1 MIKYLLNKKINIKN
15 YEEAMRF
22 RCSKKDIVKS
32 IGVTENV
39 VEGKVIYNIESNVL
53 FHLSGNILTLTA
65 TDGSVWARSRIILD
79 DCEGEGI
86 VALYAKKI
94 SSILKEM
101 PEGMITINVEE
112 NEKINIESENGRI
125 KHLIIGMKADE
136 FPQYPEG
143 EGNINYIMLPTKE
156 LVNMINKTIT
166 SIAKEPFKPA
176 LRGICFEKTDSKFLA
191 VATDGRRMAIIE
203 REFEGI
209 EKGSFSII
217 VEPKV
222 LNEILVTAN
231 YDEVEQVKMGVDGQ
245 QVYFQVGK
253 YDFVSSLIEGKYP
266 NFRQVIPKEFAYSF
280 RVNKNDLLDAIRRIV
295 PMIND
300 VRSKRMI
307 LSVSEET
314 LKVKGI
320 NQEMGESVEEIDIK
334 YSGED
339 NSVAY
344 NYSYIQDVIKQIDSE
359 IVTFMVN
366 KDSSP
371 TMIKEIERD
380 DYYFIIMPMSLGDE

>member
-1 MIKYLLNKKINIKN
+1 MK
-15 YEEAMRF
+15 F
-22 RCSKKDIVKS
+22 RCLKKDIVKS

-53 FHLSGNILTLTA
+53 FHLAGNMLTLTA
-65 TDGSVWARSRIILD
+65 TDGSVWARSRIMLD
-79 DCEGEGI
+79 DYEGKVI
-86 VALYAKKI
+86 VTVYAKKI
-94 SSILKEM
+94 SSIIKEM
-101 PEGMITINVEE
+101 PDGLITINVEE
-112 NEKINIESENGRI
+112 NEKINIESENGKT
-125 KHLIIGMKADE
+125 KHLIIGMKADD
-136 FPQYPEG
+136 FPQYPETQG
-143 EGNINYIMLPTKE
+143 DINYIMFPTKE
-156 LVNMINKTIT
+156 LVTMINKTIS

-176 LRGICFEKTDSKFLA
+176 LRGICFEKNENKVLA

-203 REFEGI
+203 REFEGLDSS
-209 EKGSFSII
+209 SFSII
-217 VEPKV
+217 IEPKV
-222 LNEILVTAN
+222 LSEILVTAN
-231 YDEVEQVKMGVDGQ
+231 FDEVEQVKMGVDGQ

-280 RVNKNDLLDAIRRIV
+280 RVNKNELVDAIRRIT

-300 VRSKRMI
+300 IRSKRMI
-307 LSVSEET
+307 LNISEES

-320 NQEMGESVEEIDIK
+320 NQEMGESVQEIDIK
-334 YSGED
+334 YSGEE

-344 NYSYIQDVIKQIDSE
+344 NYTYIQDVIKQIDSE

-371 TMIKEIERD
+371 TMIKEIERE
-380 DYYFIIMPMSLGDE
+380 DYYYIIMPMSIGED

>member
-1 MIKYLLNKKINIKN
+1 M
-15 YEEAMRF
+15 
-22 RCSKKDIVKS
+22 
-32 IGVTENV
+32 
-39 VEGKVIYNIESNVL
+39 
-53 FHLSGNILTLTA
+53 LTLTA
-65 TDGSVWARSRIILD
+65 TDGSVWARSRIMLD
-79 DCEGEGI
+79 DYEGEGT
-86 VALYAKKI
+86 VAVYAKKI

-101 PEGMITINVEE
+101 PDGMITINVEE
-112 NEKINIESENGRI
+112 NEKINIESENGKT
-125 KHLIIGMKADE
+125 KHLIIGMKTDD
-136 FPQYPEG
+136 FPSYPESNG
-143 EGNINYIMLPTKE
+143 DINYIMLPTKE
-156 LVNMINKTIT
+156 LVTMINKTIS

-209 EKGSFSII
+209 DAGSFSII
-217 VEPKV
+217 IEPKV

-280 RVNKNDLLDAIRRIV
+280 RVNKNDLLDAIRRVV

-307 LSVSEET
+307 LTVSEES

-320 NQEMGESVEEIDIK
+320 NQEMGESLEEIDIK
-334 YSGED
+334 YTGEEH
-339 NSVAY
+339 SVAY
-344 NYSYIQDVIKQIDSE
+344 NYTYIQDVIKQIDSE

-371 TMIKEIERD
+371 TIVREIERE
-380 DYYFIIMPMSLGDE
+380 DYYFIIMPMSIGEE

>member
-1 MIKYLLNKKINIKN
+1 MK
-15 YEEAMRF
+15 F
-22 RCSKKDIVKS
+22 RCLKKDIVKS

-53 FHLSGNILTLTA
+53 FHLAGNMLTLTA
-65 TDGSVWARSRIILD
+65 TDGSVWARSRIMLD
-79 DCEGEGI
+79 DYEGEGS
-86 VALYAKKI
+86 VAVYAKKI

-101 PEGMITINVEE
+101 PDGMITINVEE
-112 NEKINIESENGRI
+112 NEKINIESENGKT
-125 KHLIIGMKADE
+125 KHLIIGMKTDD
-136 FPQYPEG
+136 FPAYPES
-143 EGNINYIMLPTKE
+143 NSDINYIMLPTKE
-156 LVNMINKTIT
+156 LVTMINKTIS

-209 EKGSFSII
+209 DAGSFSII
-217 VEPKV
+217 IEPKV
-222 LNEILVTAN
+222 LNEILVTAS
-231 YDEVEQVKMGVDGQ
+231 YDDVEQVKMGVDGQ

-280 RVNKNDLLDAIRRIV
+280 RVNKNDLLDAIRRVV

-307 LSVSEET
+307 LTVSEES

-320 NQEMGESVEEIDIK
+320 NQEMGESLEEIDIK
-334 YSGED
+334 YTGEEH
-339 NSVAY
+339 SVAY
-344 NYSYIQDVIKQIDSE
+344 NYTYIQDVIKQIDSE

-371 TMIKEIERD
+371 TVVREIERE
-380 DYYFIIMPMSLGDE
+380 DYYFIIMPMSIGEE

>member
-1 MIKYLLNKKINIKN
+1 MK
-15 YEEAMRF
+15 F
-22 RCSKKDIVKS
+22 RCLKKDIVKS

-53 FHLSGNILTLTA
+53 FHLAGNMLTLTA
-65 TDGSVWARSRIILD
+65 TDGSVWARSRIMLD
-79 DCEGEGI
+79 DYEGEGT
-86 VALYAKKI
+86 VAVYAKKI

-101 PEGMITINVEE
+101 PDGMITINVEE
-112 NEKINIESENGRI
+112 NEKINIESENGKT
-125 KHLIIGMKADE
+125 KHLIIGMKTDD
-136 FPQYPEG
+136 FPSYPESNG
-143 EGNINYIMLPTKE
+143 DINYIMLPTKE
-156 LVNMINKTIT
+156 LVTMINKTIS

-209 EKGSFSII
+209 DAGSFSII
-217 VEPKV
+217 IEPKV

-245 QVYFQVGK
+245 QVYFQVSK
-253 YDFVSSLIEGKYP
+253 YDFVSSLIDGKYP

-280 RVNKNDLLDAIRRIV
+280 RVNKNDLLDAIRRVV

-307 LSVSEET
+307 LTVSEES

-320 NQEMGESVEEIDIK
+320 NQEMGESLEEIDIK
-334 YSGED
+334 YTGEEH
-339 NSVAY
+339 SVAY
-344 NYSYIQDVIKQIDSE
+344 NYTCIQDVIKQIDSE

-371 TMIKEIERD
+371 TIVREIERE
-380 DYYFIIMPMSLGDE
+380 DYYFIIMPMSIGEE

>member
-1 MIKYLLNKKINIKN
+1 MK
-15 YEEAMRF
+15 F
-22 RCSKKDIVKS
+22 RCFKKDIVKS

-53 FHLSGNILTLTA
+53 FHLLGNTLTLTA
-65 TDGSVWARSRIILD
+65 TDGSVWARSRIVLD
-79 DCEGEGI
+79 DCEGEGS
-86 VALYAKKI
+86 VAIYAKKI

-101 PEGMITINVEE
+101 PDGLISINVEE
-112 NEKINIESENGRI
+112 NEKINIESENGKI
-125 KHLIIGMKADE
+125 KHLIIGMKADD
-136 FPQYPEG
+136 FPQYPES
-143 EGNINYIMLPTKE
+143 EEDITYTMLPTKE
-156 LVNMINKTIT
+156 LVTMINKTIT

-176 LRGICFEKTDSKFLA
+176 LRGIYFEKTDSKFVA

-203 REFEGI
+203 REFDGI
-209 EKGSFSII
+209 ESGSFSII
-217 VEPKV
+217 IEPKV

-280 RVNKNDLLDAIRRIV
+280 RVNKNDLLDAIRRVV

-307 LSVSEET
+307 LNVSEES

-334 YSGED
+334 YSGDD

-344 NYSYIQDVIKQIDSE
+344 NYTYIQDVIKQIDSE
-359 IVTFMVN
+359 IVAFMVN

-371 TMIKEIERD
+371 TLIKEIERD
-380 DYYFIIMPMSLGDE
+380 DYYFIIMPMSIGEE

>member
-1 MIKYLLNKKINIKN
+1 MK
-15 YEEAMRF
+15 F
-22 RCSKKDIVKS
+22 RCLKKDIVKS

-53 FHLSGNILTLTA
+53 FHLAGNMLTLTA
-65 TDGSVWARSRIILD
+65 TDGSVWARSRIMLD
-79 DCEGEGI
+79 DYEGEGA
-86 VALYAKKI
+86 VAVYAKKI
-94 SSILKEM
+94 SSIIKEM
-101 PEGMITINVEE
+101 PDGLITINVEE
-112 NEKINIESENGRI
+112 NEKINIESENGKT
-125 KHLIIGMKADE
+125 KHLIIGMKADD
-136 FPQYPEG
+136 FPQYPETQG
-143 EGNINYIMLPTKE
+143 DINYIMFPTKE
-156 LVNMINKTIT
+156 LVTMINKTIS

-176 LRGICFEKTDSKFLA
+176 LRGICFEKNDNKVLA

-203 REFEGI
+203 REFEGL
-209 EKGSFSII
+209 ESGSFSII
-217 VEPKV
+217 IEPKV
-222 LNEILVTAN
+222 LSEILVTAN
-231 YDEVEQVKMGVDGQ
+231 FDEVEQVKMGVDGQ

-280 RVNKNDLLDAIRRIV
+280 RVNKNELVDAIRRIT

-307 LSVSEET
+307 LNISEES

-320 NQEMGESVEEIDIK
+320 NQEMGESVQEIDIK
-334 YSGED
+334 YSGEE

-344 NYSYIQDVIKQIDSE
+344 NYTYIQDVIKQIDSE

-371 TMIKEIERD
+371 TMIKEIERE
-380 DYYFIIMPMSLGDE
+380 DYYYIIMPMSIGED

>member
-1 MIKYLLNKKINIKN
+1 MK
-15 YEEAMRF
+15 F
-22 RCSKKDIVKS
+22 RCLKKDIVKS

-53 FHLSGNILTLTA
+53 FHLAGNMLTLTA
-65 TDGSVWARSRIILD
+65 TDGSVWARSRIMLD
-79 DCEGEGI
+79 DYEGEGS
-86 VALYAKKI
+86 VAVYAKKI
-94 SSILKEM
+94 SSIIKEM
-101 PEGMITINVEE
+101 PDGLITINVEE
-112 NEKINIESENGRI
+112 NEKINIESENGKT
-125 KHLIIGMKADE
+125 KHLIIGMKADD
-136 FPQYPEG
+136 FPQYPETQG
-143 EGNINYIMLPTKE
+143 DINYIMFPTKE
-156 LVNMINKTIT
+156 LVTMINKTIS

-176 LRGICFEKTDSKFLA
+176 LRGICFEKNENKVLA

-203 REFEGI
+203 REFEGLDSS
-209 EKGSFSII
+209 SFSII
-217 VEPKV
+217 IEPKV
-222 LNEILVTAN
+222 LSEILVTAN
-231 YDEVEQVKMGVDGQ
+231 FDEVEQVKMGVDGQ

-280 RVNKNDLLDAIRRIV
+280 RVNKNELVDAIRRIT

-300 VRSKRMI
+300 IRSKRMI
-307 LSVSEET
+307 LNISEES

-320 NQEMGESVEEIDIK
+320 NQEMGESVQEIDIK
-334 YSGED
+334 YSGEE

-344 NYSYIQDVIKQIDSE
+344 NYTYIQDVIKQIDSE

-371 TMIKEIERD
+371 TMIKEIERE
-380 DYYFIIMPMSLGDE
+380 DYYYIIMPMSIGED

>member
-1 MIKYLLNKKINIKN
+1 MK
-15 YEEAMRF
+15 F
-22 RCSKKDIVKS
+22 RCSKKDIVRS

-53 FHLSGNILTLTA
+53 FHLESKMLTLTA
-65 TDGSVWARSRIILD
+65 TDGSVWARSRITLD
-79 DCEGEGI
+79 DAEGEGS
-86 VALYAKKI
+86 VAVYAKKI

-101 PEGMITINVEE
+101 PDGFISISVEK
-112 NEKINIESENGRI
+112 NEKINIESENGKI
-125 KHLIIGMKADE
+125 KHLIIGMKTDD
-136 FPQYPEG
+136 FPPYPETN
-143 EGNINYIMLPTKE
+143 GNVSYIMLPTKE
-156 LVNMINKTIT
+156 LVTMINKTIT

-176 LRGICFEKTDSKFLA
+176 LRGICFEKTDSKFIA
-191 VATDGRRMAIIE
+191 VATDGRRMAVIE
-203 REFEGI
+203 REFEGVDS
-209 EKGSFSII
+209 GSYNII
-217 VEPKV
+217 IEPKV

-266 NFRQVIPKEFAYSF
+266 NFRQVIPKDFAYSF

-307 LSVSEET
+307 LNVSEES

-320 NQEMGESVEEIDIK
+320 NQEMGESREEIDIK
-334 YSGED
+334 YSGEEHA
-339 NSVAY
+339 VAY
-344 NYSYIQDVIKQIDSE
+344 NYTYIQDVIKQIDSE

-371 TMIKEIERD
+371 TMVKEIERE
-380 DYYFIIMPMSLGDE
+380 DYYFIIMPMSMGEE

>member
-1 MIKYLLNKKINIKN
+1 MK
-15 YEEAMRF
+15 F
-22 RCSKKDIVKS
+22 RCLKKDIVKS

-53 FHLSGNILTLTA
+53 FHLAGNMLTLTA
-65 TDGSVWARSRIILD
+65 TDGSVWARSRIMLD
-79 DCEGEGI
+79 DCEGEGT
-86 VALYAKKI
+86 VAVYAKKI

-101 PEGMITINVEE
+101 PDGMITINVEE
-112 NEKINIESENGRI
+112 NEKINIESENGKT
-125 KHLIIGMKADE
+125 KHLIIGMKTDD
-136 FPQYPEG
+136 FPAYPES
-143 EGNINYIMLPTKE
+143 NSDINYIMLPTKE
-156 LVNMINKTIT
+156 LVTMINKTIS

-209 EKGSFSII
+209 DAGSFSII
-217 VEPKV
+217 IEPKV
-222 LNEILVTAN
+222 LNEILVTAS
-231 YDEVEQVKMGVDGQ
+231 YDDVEQVKMGVDGQ

-280 RVNKNDLLDAIRRIV
+280 RVNKNDLLDAIRRVV

-307 LSVSEET
+307 LTVSEES

-320 NQEMGESVEEIDIK
+320 NQEMGESLEEIDIK
-334 YSGED
+334 YTGEEH
-339 NSVAY
+339 SVAY
-344 NYSYIQDVIKQIDSE
+344 NYTYIQDVIKQIDSE

-371 TMIKEIERD
+371 TIVREIERE
-380 DYYFIIMPMSLGDE
+380 DYYFIIMPMSIGEE

>member
-1 MIKYLLNKKINIKN
+1 MK
-15 YEEAMRF
+15 F
-22 RCSKKDIVKS
+22 RCFKKDIVKS

-53 FHLSGNILTLTA
+53 FHLSGNTLTLTA

-79 DCEGEGI
+79 DCEGEGS
-86 VALYAKKI
+86 VAIYAKKI

-101 PEGMITINVEE
+101 PDGLISINVEE
-112 NEKINIESENGRI
+112 NEKINIESENGKI
-125 KHLIIGMKADE
+125 KHLIIGMKADD
-136 FPQYPEG
+136 FPQYPES
-143 EGNINYIMLPTKE
+143 EEDITYTMLPTKE
-156 LVNMINKTIT
+156 LVTMINKTIT

-176 LRGICFEKTDSKFLA
+176 LRGIYFEKTDSKFVA

-203 REFEGI
+203 REFDGI
-209 EKGSFSII
+209 ENGSFSII
-217 VEPKV
+217 IEPKV

-307 LSVSEET
+307 LNVSEES

-334 YSGED
+334 YSGDD

-344 NYSYIQDVIKQIDSE
+344 NYTYIQDVIKQIDSE
-359 IVTFMVN
+359 IVAFMVN

-371 TMIKEIERD
+371 TLIKD
-380 DYYFIIMPMSLGDE
+380 DYYFIIMPMSIGEE

>member
-1 MIKYLLNKKINIKN
+1 MK
-15 YEEAMRF
+15 F
-22 RCSKKDIVKS
+22 RCLKKDIVKS

-53 FHLSGNILTLTA
+53 FNLTGNMLTLTA

-79 DCEGEGI
+79 DYEGEGA
-86 VALYAKKI
+86 VAVYAKKI

-101 PEGMITINVEE
+101 PDGLITINVEE
-112 NEKINIESENGRI
+112 NEKINIESENGKI
-125 KHLIIGMKADE
+125 KHLIIGMKTDD
-136 FPQYPEG
+136 FPSYPESV
-143 EGNINYIMLPTKE
+143 EDISYIMFPTKE
-156 LVNMINKTIT
+156 LVTMINKTIS

-176 LRGICFEKTDSKFLA
+176 LRGICFEKTDSKFIA

-203 REFEGI
+203 REFEGV
-209 EKGSFSII
+209 ENGSFSII
-217 VEPKV
+217 IEPKV

-231 YDEVEQVKMGVDGQ
+231 YDEVEQIKMGVDNQ
-245 QVYFQVGK
+245 QVYFQIGK

-266 NFRQVIPKEFAYSF
+266 NFRQVIPKEFTYSF

-307 LSVSEET
+307 LTVSEEA

-320 NQEMGESVEEIDIK
+320 NQEMGESLEEIDVK
-334 YSGED
+334 YSGEEH
-339 NSVAY
+339 SVAY
-344 NYSYIQDVIKQIDSE
+344 NYTYIQDVIKQIDSE

-371 TMIKEIERD
+371 TMVKEIERE
-380 DYYFIIMPMSLGDE
+380 DYYYIIMPMSIGEE